1 MKNINDYKKRF
12 YNLTESTMGDV
23 RPLLMEVYTPPGAI
37 KGRSRDFKDKASFEA
52 FKTVPTVSLSN
63 GPWVRDLTL
72 FPSLVEKTNDSNRPA
87 QWNSW
92 VRKLN
97 PNINIA
103 VTTMNGELS
112 MMAAQIF
119 LVSALVGL
127 RNLITDADRFF
138 SVIYN
143 TPGLQAAFK
152 AAGGDHIDTSRIGIY
167 SGQVRD
173 RYVSK
178 TTFKNYIDII
188 NPIYTERLTSYAMPE
203 APTKPQAST
212 KP

>member
-1 MKNINDYKKRF
+1 
-12 YNLTESTMGDV
+12 
-23 RPLLMEVYTPPGAI
+23 
-37 KGRSRDFKDKASFEA
+37 
-52 FKTVPTVSLSN
+52 
-63 GPWVRDLTL
+63 
-72 FPSLVEKTNDSNRPA
+72 
-87 QWNSW
+87 
-92 VRKLN
+92 
-97 PNINIA
+97 
-103 VTTMNGELS
+103 MNGELS

-127 RNLITDADRFF
+127 RNLITDVDRFF

-152 AAGGDHIDTSRIGIY
+152 AAGGDHTDTSRIGIY

-173 RYVSK
+173 RYVNK

-203 APTKPQAST
+203 APTKPQSST